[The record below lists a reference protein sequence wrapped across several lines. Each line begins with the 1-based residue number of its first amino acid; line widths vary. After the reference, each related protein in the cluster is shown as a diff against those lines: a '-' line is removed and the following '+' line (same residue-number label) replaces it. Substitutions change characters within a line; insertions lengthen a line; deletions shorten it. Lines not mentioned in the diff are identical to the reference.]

1 MNHVTDTM
9 HQQPA
14 SSTTYIVFDF
24 SKVLINSFND
34 LIEELKKN
42 E

>member
-1 MNHVTDTM
+1 MNRVTDTM
-9 HQQPA
+9 HQQA
-14 SSTTYIVFDF
+14 GSSTTFIVFDF
-24 SKVLINSFND
+24 TKVLINSFND